1 MFVRRLLL
9 VAQRGIVLFL
19 LQVVSDTVQLMSH
32 IYTSCTAVRLCF
44 TAFVLLPYRQV
55 PSPEHTETLRATV
68 EFFTI
73 WINGDITVLK
83 TCF

>member
-32 IYTSCTAVRLCF
+32 IYTSCTAV
-44 TAFVLLPYRQV
+44 LL
-55 PSPEHTETLRATV
+55 
-68 EFFTI
+68 
-73 WINGDITVLK
+73 
-83 TCF
+83 